1 MEGKVTS
8 QDGIQLWTI
17 PHTGTYKI
25 ETWGAQGGANYHTQR
40 VRGGYGA
47 YMSGEFE
54 LTKGETLRILVGQ
67 RGLDGTT
74 DDFASCPTNQ
84 KQGAGGSGGG
94 GTFVVKSDN
103 TPLIIAGGGGG
114 YSGGGAGGYD
124 GAGGGGSYN
133 AGANQSNASVVN
145 SGHGKVVI
153 SLIER

>member
-84 KQGAGGSGGG
+84 KQGAGGFG
-94 GTFVVKSDN
+94 
-103 TPLIIAGGGGG
+103 
-114 YSGGGAGGYD
+114 GGGAGGYTGG

>member
-1 MEGKVTS
+1 MEGKVSS
-8 QDGIQLWTI
+8 QDGIQLWTV

-84 KQGAGGSGGG
+84 KQGAGGFGGG
-94 GTFVVKSDN
+94 GAGGYTG
-103 TPLIIAGGGGG
+103 GGGGG
-114 YSGGGAGGYD
+114 YSGGGAGGYDGLGGYD

>member
-8 QDGIQLWTI
+8 QDGIQLWTA
-17 PHTGTYKI
+17 PHTNYKI
-25 ETWGAQGGANYHTQR
+25 ETGSFKVGRIIIPNGKRWVWCLY
-40 VRGGYGA
+40 
-47 YMSGEFE
+47 EWKFE
-54 LTKGETLRILVGQ
+54 LIKGETLRILVGQ

-84 KQGAGGSGGG
+84 KQGAGGFGGG
-94 GTFVVKSDN
+94 AGGYTG
-103 TPLIIAGGGGG
+103 GGGGG
-114 YSGGGAGGYD
+114 YSGGGAGGYDGLGGYD

-133 AGANQSNASVVN
+133 AGANQSNASGVN

>member
-103 TPLIIAGGGGG
+103 TPLIIAGGG
-114 YSGGGAGGYD
+114 AGGYD
-124 GAGGGGSYN
+124 GLAGGGGSYN
-133 AGANQSNASVVN
+133 AGANHTQRLCC
-145 SGHGKVVI
+145 K
-153 SLIER
+153 